1 MNKRFQE
8 MIAGYVDGELTEA
21 ERSEF
26 ERELAVSSQLQIEL
40 EEFRKLKEVTSI
52 MRYADLPL
60 EVWEDYWQSLYR
72 KLERGIGWIF
82 MSIGAML
89 LLGFGAWE
97 VFSQIFTDPTSPWY
111 VKVGLPI
118 LLLGLVILVVS
129 MGRERLFAYRRD
141 RYKEVIR

>member
-1 MNKRFQE
+1 MNKRFHE

-21 ERSEF
+21 ERSDF
-26 ERELAVSSQLQIEL
+26 EQELAVNPQLQAEL

-60 EVWEDYWQSLYR
+60 EVWENYWQSLYR
-72 KLERGIGWIF
+72 KLERGFGWIF
-82 MSIGAML
+82 FSIGAII

-97 VFSQIFTDPTSPWY
+97 LFYKIFTDPASPWY
-111 VKVGLPI
+111 VKIGLPI

-141 RYKEVIR
+141 RYKEIIR